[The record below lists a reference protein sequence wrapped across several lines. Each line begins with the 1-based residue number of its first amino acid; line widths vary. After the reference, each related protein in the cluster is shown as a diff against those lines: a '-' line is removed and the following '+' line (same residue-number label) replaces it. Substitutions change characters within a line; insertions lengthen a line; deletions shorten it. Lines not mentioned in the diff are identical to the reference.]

1 MPQKNSARLRFGAAF
16 LILVTWFPLVASA
29 QTPTVLAELF
39 RNIDCTNCAQ
49 PDNSFESFVA
59 SNPGVVVINYNNGT
73 PNPNDPFYIAS
84 NPASQD
90 RDQFYGGANGLGDPT
105 AYIDGLFAGTNSSSE
120 PQWEAIANAG
130 FSKPLNPLFPTVEFG
145 PNGIDTI
152 SFTLGPHKLVR
163 AYVAIIESKIFY
175 DNGKHSYG
183 NPPDTLWN
191 NVFRTM
197 LPGPNGSDPFS
208 GITPPFNVVFDPSQ
222 YDGKFIGNEQNMTAV
237 VFTEDEAATTNNSHQ
252 AEALGVVSLARPSA
266 VSKNNS
272 AANGLSFPQNP
283 ISPNGSFRFSLA
295 NAGEVQITAYDMLGR
310 GIHTFVSGT
319 MPAGETTVE
328 LNGTSLPAGAYVAC
342 MTVDGYPVDQQ
353 KFIVGP

>member
-1 MPQKNSARLRFGAAF
+1 MPQKNSARLRYGAAF
-16 LILVTWFPLVASA
+16 LILFTWFPLVASA

-59 SNPGVVVINYNNGT
+59 SHPGVIVINYNNGT

-90 RDQFYGGANGLGDPT
+90 RNQFYGGANGLGDPT
-105 AYIDGLFAGTNSSSE
+105 AYIDGLFGGTGSPTE

-130 FSKPLNPLFPTVEFG
+130 LSKPLNPIYPTVEFG

-222 YDGKFIGNEQNMTAV
+222 YDGKFTGNEQNMTAV
-237 VFTEDEAATTNNSHQ
+237 VFTEDEAATSNNSHQ
-252 AEALGVVSLARPSA
+252 AEALGVVSLARPDGVTEA
-266 VSKNNS
+266 N
-272 AANGLSFPQNP
+272 AATNRLIIPANP
-283 ISPNGSFRFSLA
+283 ITRQGHIGIELQSSS
-295 NAGEVQITAYDMLGR
+295 EVQLTLFDLLGR
-310 GIHTFVSGT
+310 EVRTLV
-319 MPAGETTVE
+319 ADR
-328 LNGTSLPAGAYVAC
+328 LPAGQTSVELEGSGLAAGCYVAHLA
-342 MTVDGYPVDQQ
+342 VDGRDAGHAMLVVQ
-353 KFIVGP
+353 